1 MSILKEHLKRKCD
14 ARMVGVLSLSIREAY
29 RYLME
34 LTERESIFQRAEMK
48 KVWGHVRHGLVD
60 VGLKQVLTSSAIP
73 HEIAAFYDKS
83 SKSLCF

>member
-1 MSILKEHLKRKCD
+1 MSILKEHLKRNCD

-48 KVWGHVRHGLVD
+48 KVWGHVRHG
-60 VGLKQVLTSSAIP
+60 
-73 HEIAAFYDKS
+73 
-83 SKSLCF
+83 

>member
-1 MSILKEHLKRKCD
+1 MVCCWGVMKRRENNEYFKRTFKRNCD

-48 KVWGHVRHGLVD
+48 KFRDTFGMDWLMLV
-60 VGLKQVLTSSAIP
+60 
-73 HEIAAFYDKS
+73 
-83 SKSLCF
+83 

>member
-1 MSILKEHLKRKCD
+1 MLLGCYEKGEKIMSILKEHLKRNCD

-48 KVWGHVRHGLVD
+48 KFGDTFGMDWLMLV
-60 VGLKQVLTSSAIP
+60 
-73 HEIAAFYDKS
+73 
-83 SKSLCF
+83 